1 MIFLWY
7 GQIPSYGGQR
17 GNLSILDK
25 LPHLFILS
33 SKSAIDLKKWISD
46 LGGKMRKIFSSF
58 KNFPNIGIEIKLK
71 EGKRS
76 RRVNQRRRALLK
88 DVLHFN
94 SKK

>member
-1 MIFLWY
+1 
-7 GQIPSYGGQR
+7 
-17 GNLSILDK
+17 
-25 LPHLFILS
+25 
-33 SKSAIDLKKWISD
+33 
-46 LGGKMRKIFSSF
+46 MRKIFSSF

-94 SKK
+94 SKKWKRKNRY